1 MIVGVGAARVRDLF
15 AQAKKEAPAIIFIDE
30 LDAIG
35 RRRGGLGFGG
45 ANQEQ
50 EQTLNQILTEMDGFD
65 ARQAVIV
72 VAATNRPDVLDPA
85 LLRPGRF
92 DRRVTVQRPDRAGR
106 ERILRVHT
114 RGVPLAADVD
124 LGALAGA
131 TPGLVGAELRN
142 LVNEAALTAA
152 RKDRAAVARADF
164 SEAMEKIVL
173 GAARRLVMTPADRAR
188 VAWHESGHALL
199 GLLLPE
205 ADPVQKVTIVPR
217 GQALGV
223 TWQAP
228 PDDRHNYA
236 EADLRAR
243 IAGALGG
250 RAAEAL
256 ALGAPSTGAENDL
269 QQATALARQMV
280 TRWGMSPRVGPVY
293 AAREDGGFLGQ
304 AGDMPDLG
312 AGVSDELASIVD
324 EETRRI
330 IDECYQLAED
340 TLRRER
346 GRLEALA
353 TALLERE
360 SLDEEEI
367 RQVTG
372 LPARPRPVSVD
383 LDGQPD
389 GAPAGTPDGAPAGAP
404 TAGTPALDGT
414 ARDGAPVPP
423 APPAP
428 APLPSA

>member
-1 MIVGVGAARVRDLF
+1 
-15 AQAKKEAPAIIFIDE
+15 
-30 LDAIG
+30 
-35 RRRGGLGFGG
+35 
-45 ANQEQ
+45 
-50 EQTLNQILTEMDGFD
+50 
-65 ARQAVIV
+65 VIV

-152 RKDRAAVARADF
+152 RRDRAAVARADF

-236 EADLRAR
+236 EADLRAK

-256 ALGAPSTGAENDL
+256 ALGTPSTGAENDL

-293 AAREDGGFLGQ
+293 AAREDGGFLAQ

-312 AGVSDELASIVD
+312 SGVSSRLAAVID
-324 EETRRI
+324 QETKRI
-330 IDECYQLAED
+330 TDECYQLAED

-367 RQVTG
+367 RAVTG
-372 LPARPRPVSVD
+372 LPAPPRPAAS
-383 LDGQPD
+383 GPAA
-389 GAPAGTPDGAPAGAP
+389 APAAGAP
-404 TAGTPALDGT
+404 EGEPEAGAGASESPGPVLTPA
-414 ARDGAPVPP
+414 A
-423 APPAP
+423 
-428 APLPSA
+428 S